1 MTLLDEIRERIE
13 AELERLHRELS
24 VELPERIR
32 RAVEHGD
39 LREDADYKSALER
52 QAFVQARIGHLS
64 QRMSELSRIE
74 VDALP
79 VDRVGFGS
87 KVVLRDVETGELLE
101 LTLAAGDFMDPDS
114 GQVSLA
120 SPFGQALL
128 GAREGEEV
136 TVPLPRG
143 ERHFRLESLLTL
155 PRQLGVEEE

>member
-1 MTLLDEIRERIE
+1 
-13 AELERLHRELS
+13 
-24 VELPERIR
+24 
-32 RAVEHGD
+32 
-39 LREDADYKSALER
+39 
-52 QAFVQARIGHLS
+52 
-64 QRMSELSRIE
+64 

-87 KVVLRDVETGELLE
+87 KVVLRDVETGERLE

-120 SPFGQALL
+120 SPFGRALL
-128 GAREGEEV
+128 GAREGEEI